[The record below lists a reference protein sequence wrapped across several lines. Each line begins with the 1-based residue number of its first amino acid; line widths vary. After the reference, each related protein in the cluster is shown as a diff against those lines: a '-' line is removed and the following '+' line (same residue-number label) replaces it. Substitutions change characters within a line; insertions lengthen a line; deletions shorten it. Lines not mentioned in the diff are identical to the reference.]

1 MDGRFTALRIVGTV
15 FKVLAWVWLVLGLLA
30 AVAVLAGGFF
40 LGSQL
45 DAVSFDVGGPLA
57 GLAMFIVAV
66 IVSIIYFLLL
76 YAAGEFVF
84 LVLSIEENTRRSAYI
99 AQQQYL
105 ASQPAYA
112 SPPTQAEY
120 SGYPE

>member
-1 MDGRFTALRIVGTV
+1 MDRSFTALRIVGTV

-30 AVAVLAGGFF
+30 AVAALAGGFF

-45 DAVSFDVGGPLA
+45 DAVSLDVGGPLA

-66 IVSIIYFLLL
+66 IASIINFLLL

-84 LVLSIEENTRRSAYI
+84 LILSIEENTRRSAYI
-99 AQQQYL
+99 AQQQYI

-120 SGYPE
+120 PGYPE